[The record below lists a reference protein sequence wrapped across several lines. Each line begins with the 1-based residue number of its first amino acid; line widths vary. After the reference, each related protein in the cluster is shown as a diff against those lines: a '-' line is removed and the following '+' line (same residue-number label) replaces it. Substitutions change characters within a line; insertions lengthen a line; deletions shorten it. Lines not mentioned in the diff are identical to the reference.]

1 MVSRAG
7 NSHSPF
13 DEAVGRAGVVAFRW
27 RSGVRS
33 MPRVGDLFS
42 PQVVGVEE
50 FTGVAGVVR
59 L

>member
-1 MVSRAG
+1 MVGRAG

-13 DEAVGRAGVVAFRW
+13 DEGVGRAGVVAFRW